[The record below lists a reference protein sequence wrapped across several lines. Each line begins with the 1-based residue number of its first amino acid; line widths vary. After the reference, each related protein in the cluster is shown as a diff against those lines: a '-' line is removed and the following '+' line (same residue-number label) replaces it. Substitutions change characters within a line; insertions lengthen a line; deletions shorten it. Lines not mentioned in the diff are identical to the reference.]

1 MNIFYVMIFVVIF
14 FGLLVGS
21 FLNVLILR
29 GDSGNK
35 RHKRSICLSCGGE
48 LKNRD
53 LFPVISFL
61 ILKGRCRHCKCLISW
76 QYPIVELLSACLF
89 LVSFFYVFKNIFTY
103 SSVEFAILDWILLT
117 VISSVSIV
125 IVIYDL
131 QHKIILDKFALILF
145 VTAFLRVVL
154 IYFFTL
160 NNQSLLLEIS
170 AGILAPLPFFIL
182 WLISKGEWIG
192 LGDAKVMAGLG
203 LLTGWHYFVS
213 SIILAFWLGTLF
225 ILSLFLLKIV
235 STKISV
241 LRFKG
246 LFSVLKMKAEIPFAP
261 FLVISALITLF
272 FEFNVLNFIS
282 GVLV

>member
-1 MNIFYVMIFVVIF
+1 MIFVVIF

>member
-1 MNIFYVMIFVVIF
+1 MIFVVIF

-154 IYFFTL
+154 IYFF
-160 NNQSLLLEIS
+160 
-170 AGILAPLPFFIL
+170 
-182 WLISKGEWIG
+182 
-192 LGDAKVMAGLG
+192 
-203 LLTGWHYFVS
+203 H
-213 SIILAFWLGTLF
+213 
-225 ILSLFLLKIV
+225 LK
-235 STKISV
+235 
-241 LRFKG
+241 
-246 LFSVLKMKAEIPFAP
+246 
-261 FLVISALITLF
+261 
-272 FEFNVLNFIS
+272 
-282 GVLV
+282 